1 VIEMSIKTV
10 LCPVEADGFRN
21 DVHNAIAFCRLHN
34 AHLTVLVVFTS
45 SPTPFGSYDVISS
58 VWMAEREREIGKL
71 AEVKTRISDMLVE
84 SDVSG
89 DVQDVYAEFAW
100 AAEEIAGRAMY
111 SDLVFIGSE
120 AAAVETFRRH
130 VVDGALFESPTALLI
145 DNRCS
150 NVPLQPKTILLAWD
164 SSNEAARAAQQ
175 ALEFLQAAR
184 RVHITLIDPVAS
196 SRRNGE
202 EPGADVA
209 TYLSRHKVNVTVE
222 RIASGGRAP
231 ADVLRMLARDISA
244 EMIVMGA
251 FNHPRLQQRIFG
263 GMSLSMLHDPTL
275 PLFLSH

>member
-1 VIEMSIKTV
+1 MSIKTV
-10 LCPVEADGFRN
+10 LCPVEADGFSN
-21 DVHNAIAFCRLHN
+21 DVENAIAFCRLRD
-34 AHLTVLVVFTS
+34 AHLTVLVVYTS
-45 SPTPFGSYDVISS
+45 APTPFGSYDVISS

-71 AEVKTRISDMLVE
+71 AEAKTRISDMLLR

-100 AAEEIAGRAMY
+100 AAEEIAERAMY

-130 VVDGALFESPTALLI
+130 VVNGALFESPTALLI
-145 DNRCS
+145 DNRRS

-175 ALEFLQAAR
+175 ALEFLQAAQG
-184 RVHITLIDPVAS
+184 VHVTLIDPVAS

-209 TYLSRHKVNVTVE
+209 TYLCRHKVNVSVD

-231 ADVLRMLARDISA
+231 ADVLRMHARDISA
-244 EMIVMGA
+244 
-251 FNHPRLQQRIFG
+251 FG
-263 GMSLSMLHDPTL
+263 GTSLSMLNHPTL